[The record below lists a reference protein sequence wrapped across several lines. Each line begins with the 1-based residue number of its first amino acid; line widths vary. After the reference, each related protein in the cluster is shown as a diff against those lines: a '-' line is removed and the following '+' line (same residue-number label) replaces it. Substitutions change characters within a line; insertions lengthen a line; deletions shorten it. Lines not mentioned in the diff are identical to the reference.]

1 MIVKDDIIRIYR
13 DISSRI
19 SIKREMWPQYII
31 AAAKVLY
38 RFTLFLLLLSIFRLI
53 LHIVFQISTAPPK
66 VLYWGIATIWCLVF
80 GLSKRGARIAA
91 VLLGGIIFFLVYLAS
106 RQDADLLLIAYR
118 SICGW
123 CNLYAKSTVLTQ
135 IFLSMGLINFSFSYV
150 ISTRDKQF
158 CEVPLGP
165 VIQEQFPEHGQMFVF
180 YACLILIGLYS
191 CGMNFHIIALV
202 CLCGAVLALLYTCL
216 MAVLFT
222 FSHRSK
228 QKMVEYYL
236 YCPAPAHRVKDRNA
250 ASGTAFNRILTA
262 SDYINACY
270 KANGIIPQSVAR
282 NLWDRLSDCRQQPDT
297 GGSPDSAGED
307 AANEEPD
314 TAGAIDEITYTQLV
328 TCAATAWQHILR
340 GLPDEQQ
347 SELISLVLQASLRK
361 KDALL
366 KSCGAFL
373 CALEGDAVPEFCR
386 YDALPLCGLVS
397 HLRGRE
403 TLSAGDMNRYWDGCR
418 KCLQIIFQIDLFY
431 PRTAEQLG
439 YEAEGI
445 IPRILF
451 LILENT
457 LLIELSSLPRKD
469 FKADQDFFGQLS
481 EMERSFRFETK
492 NCLGFSE
499 WGFRIVCS
507 YRIDWFRSHQG
518 MLSAYLTYQRLSGL
532 I

>member
-1 MIVKDDIIRIYR
+1 MIERNNITSQDR
-13 DISSRI
+13 DISSRP
-19 SIKREMWPQYII
+19 SFWPRCII
-31 AAAKVLY
+31 AVAKVLY

-53 LHIVFQISTAPPK
+53 LHIVFRISTAPPK
-66 VLYWGIATIWCLVF
+66 LLYWGIAAIWCLVF
-80 GLSKRGARIAA
+80 GLSKRGKARVAA
-91 VLLGGIIFFLVYLAS
+91 VLLSVMIFFLVYLIS

-118 SICGW
+118 SMCGW

-165 VIQEQFPEHGQMFVF
+165 VIQEQFTEHGYMFVF
-180 YACLILIGLYS
+180 YTCLILIGLYS

-202 CLCGAVLALLYTCL
+202 CLCGAVLALIYTCL

-222 FSHRSK
+222 FSHQSK
-228 QKMVEYYL
+228 QDMVEYYL
-236 YCPAPAHRVKDRNA
+236 YCPASAHQAKDRNT
-250 ASGTAFNRILTA
+250 ASGTMFNRILTA

-270 KANGIIPQSVAR
+270 KANGIIPQSVAH
-282 NLWDRLSDCRQQPDT
+282 NLWDRLFDREQRPNTDVS
-297 GGSPDSAGED
+297 SDSAGKNTERG
-307 AANEEPD
+307 EPD
-314 TAGAIDEITYTQLV
+314 TDGVIYTQLV
-328 TCAATAWQHILR
+328 TCVATAWQHILR

-361 KDALL
+361 ETHLL
-366 KSCGAFL
+366 KNCGAFL
-373 CALEGDAVPEFCR
+373 CALEEDTAPEFR
-386 YDALPLCGLVS
+386 WHDALPLYGLVS
-397 HLRGRE
+397 YLRGRE
-403 TLSAGDMNRYWDGCR
+403 TLPVGDTDRYWDGCR
-418 KCLQIIFQIDLFY
+418 KCLRIIFQIDMFY
-431 PRTAEQLG
+431 PYTAEQLG

-457 LLIELSSLPRKD
+457 LLIELSSLPGKD
-469 FKADQDFFGQLS
+469 FRTDHGFFDQLS
-481 EMERSFRFETK
+481 EMERSFRFKTK